1 MAKAIYSFQPEY
13 APEEIEDISRCLD
26 CILGIAEGSCPM
38 NRGLG
43 VNWDILDGIPPDM
56 ENEAA
61 TDIMEKVDEYE
72 PRVSVEEVS
81 FRHNTE
87 GEAVV
92 TITLGKGDGSD
103 G

>member
-13 APEEIEDISRCLD
+13 DPEEIEDIRQCLD

-43 VNWDILDGIPPDM
+43 VNWDVLDGIPPDM
-56 ENEAA
+56 ENEVA

-72 PRVSVEEVS
+72 PRVAVEEVS
-81 FRHNTE
+81 FQHDGE
-87 GEAVV
+87 GGVV
-92 TITLGKGDGSD
+92 MTITLGKGGDSD